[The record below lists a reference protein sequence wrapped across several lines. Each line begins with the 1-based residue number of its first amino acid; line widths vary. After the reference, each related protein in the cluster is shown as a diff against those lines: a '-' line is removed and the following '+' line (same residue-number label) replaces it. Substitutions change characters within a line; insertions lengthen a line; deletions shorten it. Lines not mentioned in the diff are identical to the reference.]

1 MSEQKET
8 NTLPQCYLV
17 TLEVDYEQPDIIK
30 GFGGQAEAE
39 AFRSNLEDYQ
49 RARPAW
55 PDDGAPPDEWTR
67 VEEAR
72 EAWLYAHPAGPGA
85 SGADRFGIIAA
96 PFVPPIS
103 EQAEMQSME
112 TAPRDGTRILIKNK
126 ASLFECKL
134 REYQVVG
141 SQWLECWFVDGKF
154 QRWCGDEKTRSTGA
168 VDPMGWAP
176 LPDTQAPAP
185 ISRRALESAKLT
197 LASTRYLLTK
207 HCPNHHWMPSIE
219 RDIKSINEALA
230 AMPGPEMVD
239 LPAFDG
245 YQAHIVRELQAV
257 FVQECEKAGIKVRK
271 L

>member
-1 MSEQKET
+1 MSKPT
-8 NTLPQCYLV
+8 DKKCFLV
-17 TLEVDYEQPDIIK
+17 TCEVDYEQPDIIK

-39 AFRSNLEDYQ
+39 AFRSHLEDYQ

-55 PDDGAPPDEWTR
+55 PDDGAPPDEWAR

-103 EQAEMQSME
+103 EQAGMQSME

-126 ASLFECKL
+126 ASLFKSKL

-154 QRWCGDEKTRSTGA
+154 QCWCGDEKTLSTGD

-176 LPDTQAPAP
+176 LPDAQAPAP
-185 ISRRALESAKLT
+185 ISRRALESA
-197 LASTRYLLTK
+197 
-207 HCPNHHWMPSIE
+207 
-219 RDIKSINEALA
+219 NEALA
-230 AMPGPEMVD
+230 AMPGSVMVD

-257 FVQECEKAGIKVRK
+257 FVQECEKAGIKVRT